1 MSTSEPLCLL
11 HHNVLILILFS
22 SYPGQWCLA
31 ITCCLTG
38 TPSGSSFH
46 VLFFGVETVL
56 GVKTIVETV
65 EATVLAFTSLL
76 VDPKIPTIHSF
87 VGVNTFAAIS

>member
-1 MSTSEPLCLL
+1 LFDETHVTLKSGVRQEENEKIYILL
-11 HHNVLILILFS
+11 
-22 SYPGQWCLA
+22 
-31 ITCCLTG
+31 IT
-38 TPSGSSFH
+38 
-46 VLFFGVETVL
+46 FGVETVL

-87 VGVNTFAAIS
+87 VGVNTFAAISYIRQS